1 MDMTKRLSEIL
12 SLNLD
17 RKHTSVSYA
26 IMIDGK
32 IVAVNHNCIGY
43 RGILCNY
50 D

>member
-17 RKHTSVSYA
+17 RKYTSVSYA

-32 IVAVNHNCIGY
+32 IVAARCV
-43 RGILCNY
+43 
-50 D
+50 